1 MRSPTLAEL
10 PPPPA
15 GREGW
20 PWTVE
25 TPTPATTPSGGVW
38 PRISVVTPSY
48 QQAIF
53 LEETIRSVLLQGYPD
68 VEYIVMDG
76 GSTDGSVE
84 IIRRYASWLTH
95 WQSGPDGGQS
105 HAINDGFSRASGAWR
120 AWLNSDDLYTP
131 GALFAVARAADK
143 ASWLVG
149 HTGYIDEH
157 GRRIGR
163 FPTAYRQRPLTGTNG
178 PAWVDVLCAKATG
191 TALPQQSSFWTA
203 DAHDATGGLEQN
215 WEFMFDHDF
224 GVRLSYAGLVPSLL
238 EEELALYRR
247 HDDQKS
253 TSSTRGR
260 ASAEEARIAESWLPR
275 VPPEH
280 RSAVRSYRRACARRA
295 LAGRARALA
304 RRAQDTL
311 TPRAVKITS

>member
-25 TPTPATTPSGGVW
+25 TPTPATTPSGGAW

-68 VEYIVMDG
+68 LEYIVMDG

-84 IIRRYASWLTH
+84 IIRRYAPWLTH
-95 WQSGPDGGQS
+95 WQSGPDGGQP
-105 HAINDGFSRASGAWR
+105 HAINDGFGRASGAWR
-120 AWLNSDDLYTP
+120 AWLNSDDLFTP
-131 GALFAVARAADK
+131 GALFAVARAADTG
-143 ASWLVG
+143 SWLVG

-163 FPTAYRQRPLTGTNG
+163 FPTAYRQWPLTGTNG

-203 DAHDATGGLEQN
+203 DAHEATGGLEQS

-224 GVRLSYAGLVPSLL
+224 GVRLSYAGFVPSLL
-238 EEELALYRR
+238 EDELALYRR
-247 HDDQKS
+247 HGDQKS
-253 TSSTRGR
+253 TSLTRGR

-280 RSAVRSYRRACARRA
+280 RSAVRSYRRACVQRA

-304 RRAQDTL
+304 RRAQDAL
-311 TPRAVKITS
+311 TARAVKITS